1 MDLSTVFQSTSLIT
15 PEIALLLAGMA
26 ILILSPVLKDSENS
40 NYFLYLGVAGIIL
53 SFVLNLGRFDSEAAA
68 FSGSLRIDSFSAYF
82 NCLFLLA
89 SLITVLV
96 ARDYLKRNTPYINE
110 FYTLIL
116 FCTSGMM
123 ILASSVE
130 FMTLFVG
137 FEIMSIAVYILSGF
151 DNKSTSS
158 TESGIKYLVLGGFSS
173 GILLYGIALLYGAS
187 GTLHF
192 TEIISA
198 YDGSPMYITGVSLVL
213 AGFVFKIGAV
223 PLHQWVPDIYQGAP
237 LPVTGYMSVAVKSAA
252 FAVLLRIVIDLAIL
266 PTGYLLTAVQIVA
279 VLTMII
285 GNVAAIYQSSVKR
298 MLAYSSI
305 AHAGYVLVGVAA
317 LIADR
322 SVGGQGI
329 IFYLFAYTFMNLG
342 AFAILSYLSRENR
355 DCDTFDHIA
364 GIWKRKPL
372 TAIALGI
379 FMFSL
384 AGIPPTIGFF
394 SKYRVF
400 LSAVESG
407 QSMLAVIGI
416 IASVVS
422 AYYYLKVLVYAF
434 MKQDEYGFGS
444 YKPVSS
450 IAITILAIGTVFFG
464 IIPVFSW
471 QFAVEASRNLL
482 TFIY

>member
-1 MDLSTVFQSTSLIT
+1 MDLSTVFQSTSLIA
-15 PEIALLLAGMA
+15 PEIVLMIAGMA
-26 ILILSPVLKDSENS
+26 ILIVSPILKNNEND
-40 NYFLYLGVAGIIL
+40 YFLYLGIAGIIL
-53 SFVLNLGRFDSEAAA
+53 SFVLNFNRFNTEASA
-68 FSGSLRIDSFSAYF
+68 FSGSLKIDNFSAYF
-82 NCLFLLA
+82 NCLFLVS
-89 SLITVLV
+89 SLVTVLI
-96 ARDYLKRNTPYINE
+96 AKDYLKRNTPYINE
-110 FYTLIL
+110 FYALIL

-123 ILASSVE
+123 ILAGSVE

-151 DNKSTSS
+151 DNTSTKS

-173 GILLYGIALLYGAS
+173 GILLYGIALLYGATGS
-187 GTLHF
+187 LHF
-192 TEIISA
+192 TEIISNFSA
-198 YDGSPMYITGVSLVL
+198 SPMYIAGISLVL

-237 LPVTGYMSVAVKSAA
+237 LPVTGYMSVAVKAAA
-252 FAVLLRIVIDLAIL
+252 FAVLLRTVLDLAIL
-266 PTGYLLTAVQIVA
+266 PSGYLLIVVQVVA
-279 VLTMII
+279 VLTMVI
-285 GNVAAIYQSSVKR
+285 GNIAAIYQTSVKR

-305 AHAGYVLVGVAA
+305 AHAGYILVGVAA

-322 SVGGQGI
+322 SVGGQGVLY
-329 IFYLFAYTFMNLG
+329 YLFAYTFMNLG
-342 AFAILSYLSRENR
+342 AFAILAYLSRENR

-364 GIWKRKPL
+364 GVWNKKPM
-372 TAIALGI
+372 TALALGI

-400 LSAVESG
+400 LSAVEAG
-407 QSMLAVIGI
+407 QSLIAVIGI

-444 YKPVSS
+444 YKPISS
-450 IAITILAIGTVFFG
+450 IAITALAIATVLFG

-471 QFAVEASRNLL
+471 DFAVEASKNLL
-482 TFIY
+482 AFVY

>member
-1 MDLSTVFQSTSLIT
+1 MDLSTVFQSTSLIV
-15 PEIALLLAGMA
+15 PEIVLMLFGMV
-26 ILILSPVLKDSENS
+26 ILILSPIVKNQKND
-40 NYFLYLGVAGIIL
+40 YFLYVGIAGVVL
-53 SFVLNLGRFDSEAAA
+53 SFVLNLGRFNSEAIA
-68 FSGSLRIDSFSAYF
+68 FSGTLRIDNFSAYF
-82 NCLFLLA
+82 NSLFLFS
-89 SLITVLV
+89 SLVTVLI
-96 ARDYLKRNTPYINE
+96 AKDYLKKNTPYINE
-110 FYTLIL
+110 FYALIL

-151 DNKSTSS
+151 DNTSTKS

-173 GILLYGIALLYGAS
+173 GILLYGIALLYGATGS
-187 GTLHF
+187 LYF
-192 TEIISA
+192 TEIISNFSA
-198 YDGSPMYITGVSLVL
+198 SPMYIAGISLVL

-237 LPVTGYMSVAVKSAA
+237 LPVTGYMSVAVKAAA
-252 FAVLLRIVIDLAIL
+252 FAVLLRIVLDLAIL
-266 PTGYLLTAVQIVA
+266 PSGYLLIAVQVVA
-279 VLTMII
+279 VLTMVI
-285 GNVAAIYQSSVKR
+285 GNIAAIYQSSVKR
-298 MLAYSSI
+298 MLAYSSV
-305 AHAGYVLVGVAA
+305 AHAGYILVGVAA

-329 IFYLFAYTFMNLG
+329 LYYLFAYTFMNLG
-342 AFAILSYLSRENR
+342 AFAILAYLSREDR

-364 GIWKRKPL
+364 GIWKRKPM
-372 TAIALGI
+372 TAVALGV

-394 SKYRVF
+394 SKYRIF

-407 QSMLAVIGI
+407 QSFIAVIGI
-416 IASVVS
+416 VASVVS

-444 YKPVSS
+444 HKPVSS
-450 IAITILAIGTVFFG
+450 VAITVLAIATVFFG
-464 IIPVFSW
+464 IIPAFSW
-471 QFAVEASRNLL
+471 ELAVEASKNLL
-482 TFIY
+482 AIVY